1 MACTK
6 NPIVSYIDYIM
17 GLYNTT
23 GNTDSIETLV
33 ADNNFVNLGSS
44 DEYCCPDCGDFTYLG
59 PAYNTVESQD
69 ILIDSIFDTIG
80 TRSECCD
87 NYDIQNAAYAFTIVD
102 NATNINPLV
111 CCNTFNSCSTE
122 FSNLIQDTT
131 VSPLSNGLYQAG
143 IREYGTVN
151 NESSLCLVLAKLKLL
166 GNLSPGFPITSFLKA
181 MIDNEG
187 FVAYC
192 DGTNVYAGT
201 GTGIIS
207 WW

>member
-6 NPIVSYIDYIM
+6 NPIVGYIDYIM

-23 GNTDSIETLV
+23 GNTNTIQFLIE
-33 ADNNFVNLGSS
+33 DNNFQNIGSS

-59 PAYNTVESQD
+59 PAFDAVPTD
-69 ILIDSIFDTIG
+69 ILISIFDVIG
-80 TRSECCD
+80 IKSECCD
-87 NYDIQNAAYAFTIVD
+87 NYDIQNTARALTITD
-102 NATNINPLV
+102 NIAGANPLL
-111 CCNTFNSCSTE
+111 CCNTFNSCSSE
-122 FSNLIQDTT
+122 FNNLIQDNIN
-131 VSPLSNGLYQAG
+131 SPLTQSLYQFG

-166 GNLSPGFPITSFLKA
+166 GNLAPGFPINSFLTA
-181 MIDNEG
+181 MLDNDG

-192 DGTNVYAGT
+192 DGTDVYAGT
-201 GTGIIS
+201 GIGIKN